1 MIKQNIIA
9 TLGPSSFDK
18 KIVNK
23 MDESGTDLFRINLS
37 HTNINDYEKIINMV
51 SGWTKK
57 PVCPD
62 TEGAQL
68 RTGNINGENSTIV
81 LSNNDRIELVG
92 FDSYNNKKNQIPL
105 SLNRP
110 QDILKRGNLLRV
122 DFDSVMLQI
131 TGIENNIV
139 NGRVISGGIVGSN
152 KGISCD
158 RPLHLQPFSEKD
170 IKMFK
175 IARKL
180 KQNIFFLSF
189 CSNPE
194 EIKELK
200 NKFEYKVKVIA
211 KIESES
217 GIKNL
222 KSICV
227 ESDGILID
235 RGDLS
240 RDIPIEKIPIAQNY
254 IINTAKSFS
263 TPVFVATNLMENM
276 IKYSKPTRAE
286 VNDIMETLKNG
297 SNALV
302 LAAETAIGKYPV
314 ECVRIMSRIIREYN
328 IYSNFDNKRIK
339 ENEIIDYLMT
349 LPSDRII
356 EPHGGRLIQQHAETI
371 SETDIKDIK
380 ILSVDEK
387 TRSDMIQI
395 SEGTYSPIDR
405 FMDLEEI
412 KLVLNKNKLSN
423 GEVWTLPIVFQIKK
437 NQLKELPN
445 KGTIAIKGVNG
456 NIFALLKIR
465 KIEKI
470 IGMKEIAK
478 KWFGTDDLKHPGV
491 ASFMNGGK
499 YIICGAPFLIKDQ
512 INTLLEEGYEL
523 SPRQTRDIFNYKGW
537 HNIIGFHTRNIVHKG
552 HEHVQKLAI
561 EESNADAIFISPV
574 TGIKKKGD
582 FTAKTIIRCYEKLV
596 QEGAYAPYEVLIGSF
611 NTYSRYSGPREA
623 IFTAICRKNFGCNY
637 FIVGRDHT
645 GVGDYYSKE
654 ASQNIFE
661 ELEIG
666 MNILKFK
673 EMSYCKKRKIITSEF
688 PKQYPKNSK
697 LEISGTRIRELIL
710 SDGHIPNYLLHEA
723 VLKELKYL
731 MKSNN
736 NIFELEHN

>member
-1 MIKQNIIA
+1 LIKQKIIA

-23 MDESGTDLFRINLS
+23 MDESGVDLFRINLS
-37 HTNINDYEKIINMV
+37 HTNINDYEKIINMI

-57 PVCPD
+57 PICPD

-68 RTGNINGENSTIV
+68 RTGNINGKNSTIT
-81 LSNNDRIELVG
+81 LFNDGRVELVG
-92 FDSYNNKKNQIPL
+92 FDSYKNKKNQIPL
-105 SLNRP
+105 SLSRP
-110 QDILKRGNLLRV
+110 QDILQRGDLLKI
-122 DFDSVMLQI
+122 DFDSVMIQI
-131 TGIENNIV
+131 TGIVDNIV
-139 NGRVISGGIVGSN
+139 NARIISGGTVGSN

-158 RPLHLQPFSEKD
+158 RPLQLKPFSKKD
-170 IKMFK
+170 YKMFK
-175 IARKL
+175 IAKRL

-194 EIKELK
+194 EIKELRK
-200 NKFEYKVKVIA
+200 KFDYKVKVIS

-217 GIKNL
+217 GVKNL
-222 KSICV
+222 KNICF

-240 RDIPIEKIPIAQNY
+240 RDISIEKIPIAQNY

-263 TPVFVATNLMENM
+263 TPVYVATNLMENM
-276 IKYSKPTRAE
+276 INNSKPTRAE
-286 VNDIMETLKNG
+286 VNDIMETLENG

-328 IYSNFDNKRIK
+328 IFADFDNKKIK
-339 ENEIIDYLMT
+339 EKEIIDYLMT
-349 LPSDRII
+349 LPSDRMI
-356 EPHGGRLIQQHAETI
+356 EPHGGRLIQQYADTI
-371 SETDIKDIK
+371 DEIDIKDLK
-380 ILSVDEK
+380 KVNVNEK
-387 TRSDMIQI
+387 TRSDIIQI

-412 KLVLNKNKLSN
+412 NLVLNENKLCN
-423 GEVWTLPIVFQIKK
+423 GEVWTLPIIFQIKK

-445 KGTIAIKGVNG
+445 KGTIAVKELNG
-456 NIFALLKIR
+456 DVFALIKIS

-470 IGMKEIAK
+470 NDMNKLAK
-478 KWFGTDDLKHPGV
+478 KWFGTDDLIHPGV
-491 ASFMNGGK
+491 SSFINGGN
-499 YIICGAPFLIKDQ
+499 YIICGAPFLIKNYV
-512 INTLLEEGYEL
+512 NTLSKEGYEL
-523 SPRQTRDIFNYKGW
+523 TPSQTRDIFNYKGW

-552 HEHVQKLAI
+552 HQHVQKLAL
-561 EESNADAIFISPV
+561 EESNSDAIFISPV

-582 FTAKTIIRCYEKLV
+582 FTAKTILRCYEKLV
-596 QEGAYAPYEVLIGSF
+596 QKGFYEPYEVLIGSF

-645 GVGDYYSKE
+645 GVGNYYSKE
-654 ASQNIFE
+654 ESQNIFD

-666 MNILKFK
+666 MNILKFE
-673 EMSYCKKRKIITSEF
+673 EMSYCKKRKIVTSKY
-688 PKQYPKNSK
+688 PQNYPKKSK
-697 LEISGTRIRELIL
+697 LEISGTRVRELIL
-710 SDGHIPNYLLHEA
+710 SNENIPNYILDES
-723 VLKELKYL
+723 VLKELRNLIKT
-731 MKSNN
+731 KN
-736 NIFELEHN
+736 NIFESEDD